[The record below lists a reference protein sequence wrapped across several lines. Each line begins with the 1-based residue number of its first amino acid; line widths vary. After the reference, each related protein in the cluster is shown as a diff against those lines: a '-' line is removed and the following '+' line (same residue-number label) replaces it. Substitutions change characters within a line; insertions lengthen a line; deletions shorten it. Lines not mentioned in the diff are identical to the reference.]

1 MNAGRIEALGDR
13 QILIHILPQMLA
25 RAKLFNKLPN
35 LFVVRQGKMAVNLM
49 RQQNWKQSETLTQKD
64 VLTW

>member
-25 RAKLFNKLPN
+25 RAKLFNKFSN

-49 RQQNWKQSETLTQKD
+49 RQQN
-64 VLTW
+64 